1 MLRPERLVLVCG
13 TGTEVGKTW
22 VCGRLLTELRGRGLT
37 VAARKPAQ
45 SYDIDSEGVRL
56 GGATDAQKLGTATG
70 EHPDTVCLTYRSYH
84 RAMAPPMA
92 AEALGLPSFTVGDL
106 MEEMS
111 WPAEQVGVGVVET
124 AGGVRSPQASDG
136 DATDV
141 IVALAPD
148 AVVLVADAG
157 LGTINAVRQSM
168 EALATVTGRG
178 EGIPVVV
185 VLDRFDGH
193 HDIHRRNREWLSVR
207 SGFRVVALPGEEPEL
222 ADLVTGR
229 ASAG

>member
-1 MLRPERLVLVCG
+1 
-13 TGTEVGKTW
+13 
-22 VCGRLLTELRGRGLT
+22 
-37 VAARKPAQ
+37 
-45 SYDIDSEGVRL
+45 
-56 GGATDAQKLGTATG
+56 
-70 EHPDTVCLTYRSYH
+70 
-84 RAMAPPMA
+84 
-92 AEALGLPSFTVGDL
+92 
-106 MEEMS
+106 
-111 WPAEQVGVGVVET
+111 VGVVET

-168 EALATVTGRG
+168 EALVTVTGRG